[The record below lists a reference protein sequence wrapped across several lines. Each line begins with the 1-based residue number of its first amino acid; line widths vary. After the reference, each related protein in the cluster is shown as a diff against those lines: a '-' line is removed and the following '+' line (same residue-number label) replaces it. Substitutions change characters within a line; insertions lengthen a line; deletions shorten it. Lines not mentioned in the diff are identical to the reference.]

1 MINNERTYQ
10 RTRWKQGLQ
19 IDGRE
24 GEVRRPNGMS
34 DKQEDEI
41 KAEEEQSL

>member
-10 RTRWKQGLQ
+10 WWKQGLQ

-34 DKQEDEI
+34 DKKEDEI
-41 KAEEEQSL
+41 KDEEEQSL